1 MNEHLRVA
9 LRRSI
14 ARSAVRCLLVVRG
27 IEVGSQANLI
37 ERARPVS
44 FVEKR
49 KEEFMNRCSLSLLA
63 FTLFLGLNSPCAIW
77 SQTSL
82 PGTLP
87 LTAEGDLAAK
97 MVDGIHVF
105 LDRKTQEMQKERDQ
119 LWNRADRIPFI
130 TESRQRFRKII
141 GAADK
146 RVPIRALELVGST
159 SSPGEIATG
168 RGFKV
173 LRVRWPVFEGVHG
186 EGLLLQ
192 PERSPA
198 ARIVAIPD
206 ADWTPEML
214 VGLTPG
220 VGPAAQFARRLAES
234 GCQVVVPA
242 LIDRSDTWSGIPG
255 VRMTNQPHREFLYR
269 MAFEVGRHIIGYE
282 VQKVLAVIDWF
293 EQENETRQVLTGVM
307 GYGEGGLMALYAAA
321 LDSRIDR
328 TVVSGYFQSRQE
340 LWKEPIYRDVWGLLR
355 EHGDAELMALITPS
369 QLILEA
375 SAGPEVSGPRAE
387 TSERKGATPNGRLM
401 TPRLDSVK
409 AEFERAGRYATR
421 DMPELVISDGGVG
434 PPGSDSVLKAL
445 LDGTTYRLVPF
456 ERSASHGDFQIAPA
470 ADLGSQVG
478 AERLKRQF
486 DELVNFTQ
494 KLVRESPIQRAKFW
508 SKADTS
514 SPALWKES
522 TKAQRDFIWEEVI
535 GRLPPP
541 NVAANPRSRLI
552 YDEPKF
558 RGYEVMLDVWPDV
571 FAYGILLLPKDL
583 KRGERRPVVVCQ
595 HGLEGR
601 PSDVADP
608 KLDVPAYHRYAVR
621 LAEEGFITFAPQNPY
636 IGKDR
641 FRLIQRKAHPL
652 KLALFSFI
660 LGQHQRLLEWL
671 SQQPFVDSQRLGF
684 YGLSY
689 GGKTAVRIPPLLDGY
704 ALSICSADFNE
715 WVWKNTSVEAGYS
728 YLVTQEYD
736 MIEFN
741 LANVANYAELAML
754 MAPRPFMVERGH
766 ADGVAP
772 DEWVAYEFAKVR
784 RFYATH
790 MKMPDR
796 TEIEFFDGPHTINGK
811 GTFEFL
817 RRHLRWPER

>member
-1 MNEHLRVA
+1 
-9 LRRSI
+9 
-14 ARSAVRCLLVVRG
+14 
-27 IEVGSQANLI
+27 
-37 ERARPVS
+37 
-44 FVEKR
+44 
-49 KEEFMNRCSLSLLA
+49 
-63 FTLFLGLNSPCAIW
+63 
-77 SQTSL
+77 
-82 PGTLP
+82 
-87 LTAEGDLAAK
+87 

-105 LDRKTQEMQKERDQ
+105 LDRKTQEMQKERDG
-119 LWNRADRIPFI
+119 LWDRADRTQFV
-130 TESRQRFRKII
+130 TQSRQRFRRII
-141 GAADK
+141 GAVDK
-146 RVPIRALELVGST
+146 RIPIKALELVGTT
-159 SSPGEIATG
+159 SSPAQIATG

-192 PERSPA
+192 PDGPPA

-214 VGLTPG
+214 VGLTLG
-220 VGPAAQFARRLAES
+220 VPPAAQFARRLAES
-234 GCQVVVPA
+234 GCQVVVPT
-242 LIDRSDTWSGIPG
+242 LIDRSDSWSGIPG
-255 VRMTNQPHREFLYR
+255 IRMTNQPHREFLYR

-293 EQENETRQVLTGVM
+293 EQENDARQVLTGVM
-307 GYGEGGLMALYAAA
+307 GYGEGGLLALYAAA

-340 LWKEPIYRDVWGLLR
+340 LWKEPIYRDLWGLLK
-355 EHGDAELMALITPS
+355 EHSDAELMALIAPS
-369 QLILEA
+369 QLIVEA
-375 SAGPEVSGPRAE
+375 SAAPAINGPPAE
-387 TSERKGATPNGRLM
+387 TKDRKGATPNGRLA
-401 TPRLDSVK
+401 TPLLDSVK
-409 AEFERAGRYATR
+409 TEFERATHYRVSQ
-421 DMPELVISDGGVG
+421 DEPELVISGGG
-434 PPGSDSVLKAL
+434 TGLPGSDAALKAL
-445 LDGTTYRLVPF
+445 LDSTTYRLVPF
-456 ERSASHGDFQIAPA
+456 DRSASPANFQIASTA
-470 ADLGSQVG
+470 NLDSQV
-478 AERLKRQF
+478 ATERLKRQF
-486 DELVNFTQ
+486 DELVGFTQ
-494 KLVRESPIQRAKFW
+494 RLVRESAGQRAQFW
-508 SKADTS
+508 STADTS
-514 SPALWKES
+514 TPERWKES
-522 TKAQRDFIWEEVI
+522 TKSQRDFIWEEVI
-535 GRLPPP
+535 GRLPAPS
-541 NVAANPRSRLI
+541 VAANPRSRLI

-558 RGYEVMLDVWPDV
+558 RGYEVTLDVWPEV

-583 KRGERRPVVVCQ
+583 KPGERRPVVVCQ

-608 KLDVPAYHRYAVR
+608 KLDAPAYHRYAVR

-671 SQQPFVDSQRLGF
+671 AQQPFVDPQRIGF

-728 YLVTQEYD
+728 YMVTQEYD

-772 DEWVAYEFAKVR
+772 DEWVAYEYAKVR
-784 RFYATH
+784 RFYATR
-790 MKMPDR
+790 MKLPER

-817 RRHLRWPER
+817 RRHLRWPAVSSAPSP

>member
-1 MNEHLRVA
+1 MFMFCSFVAQTAAFRGLRHFGWN
-9 LRRSI
+9 RSQH
-14 ARSAVRCLLVVRG
+14 AGLSAVF
-27 IEVGSQANLI
+27 AMTT
-37 ERARPVS
+37 
-44 FVEKR
+44 R
-49 KEEFMNRCSLSLLA
+49 KEDFITRCNAKRLSFLPLTLL
-63 FTLFLGLNSPCAIW
+63 LGLISPCAIW
-77 SQTSL
+77 AQTSL
-82 PGTLP
+82 PGTQP
-87 LTAEGDLAAK
+87 LTVEGDLGAR
-97 MVDGIHVF
+97 MVGGIHAF
-105 LDRKTQEMQKERDQ
+105 LDHKIQEMQKEREH
-119 LWNRADRIPFI
+119 LWDRPDRIRFV

-141 GAADK
+141 GAVDN
-146 RVPIRALELVGST
+146 RVPIKALELVGST
-159 SSPGEIATG
+159 SSPAQIAIG

-192 PERSPA
+192 PDGPA
-198 ARIVAIPD
+198 AARVVAIPD

-220 VGPAAQFARRLAES
+220 VAPAAQFARRLAES
-234 GCQVVVPA
+234 GCQVVIPT
-242 LIDRSDTWSGIPG
+242 LIDRSSTWSGIPG
-255 VRMTNQPHREFLYR
+255 IRMTNQPHREFLYR

-293 EQENETRQVLTGVM
+293 EQENGARKVLTGVM
-307 GYGEGGLMALYAAA
+307 GYGEGGLLALYAAA
-321 LDSRIDR
+321 LEPRIDR

-340 LWKEPIYRDVWGLLR
+340 LWKEPVYRDVWGLLR

-369 QLILEA
+369 QLIVEA
-375 SAGPEVSGPRAE
+375 SSGPNIDGPPAE
-387 TSERKGATPNGRLM
+387 TSDRKGATPNGRLVS
-401 TPRLDSVK
+401 PPLVSVK
-409 AEFERAGRYATR
+409 AEFERAGHYNGGQDR
-421 DMPELVISDGGVG
+421 PELVISGDGTGL
-434 PPGSDSVLKAL
+434 PGSDAALKAL
-445 LDGTTYRLVPF
+445 LDSTTHRPEPF
-456 ERSASHGDFQIAPA
+456 GRSASPAKFEIAPTVS
-470 ADLGSQVG
+470 LGGEAVT
-478 AERLKRQF
+478 ERLKRQF
-486 DELVNFTQ
+486 DELVSFTQ
-494 KLVRESPIQRAKFW
+494 RLVRESPKQRAQFW
-508 SKADTS
+508 STADAST
-514 SPALWKES
+514 PERWKES
-522 TKAQRDFIWEEVI
+522 TKAQRDFIWEEII
-535 GRLPPP
+535 GRLPTPS
-541 NVAANPRSRLI
+541 VAANPRSRLI

-571 FAYGILLLPKDL
+571 FAYGVLLVPKDL
-583 KRGERRPVVVCQ
+583 KPGERRPVVVCQ

-608 KLDVPAYHRYAVR
+608 KLDAPAYHRYAAR

-636 IGKDR
+636 IGQDR

-671 SQQPFVDSQRLGF
+671 AQQPFVDPQRIGF

-689 GGKTAVRIPPLLDGY
+689 GGKTAVRVPPLLDGY

-772 DEWVAYEFAKVR
+772 DEWVAYEFARVR
-784 RFYATH
+784 RFYATR

-817 RRHLRWPER
+817 RRHLRWP

>member
-1 MNEHLRVA
+1 
-9 LRRSI
+9 
-14 ARSAVRCLLVVRG
+14 VVPLWIG
-27 IEVGSQANLI
+27 TDNKDGAPIVTFSN
-37 ERARPVS
+37 S
-44 FVEKR
+44 
-49 KEEFMNRCSLSLLA
+49 LA
-63 FTLFLGLNSPCAIW
+63 FVLFRCAALLWLASPFAIW
-77 SQTSL
+77 AQIPL
-82 PGTLP
+82 PGTQP
-87 LTAEGDLAAK
+87 LAVTGDLAAK
-97 MVDGIHVF
+97 MVEGIHVF
-105 LDRKTQEMQKERDQ
+105 LDRKTGETQKERDQ
-119 LWNRADRIPFI
+119 LWDRTDRFQFVSA
-130 TESRQRFRKII
+130 SRQRFRKII
-141 GAADK
+141 GAVDN
-146 RVPIRALELVGST
+146 RVPVKALELVETT
-159 SSPGEIATG
+159 SSPAQIATG

-192 PERSPA
+192 PEGPPA

-206 ADWTPEML
+206 AGWSPEML
-214 VGLTPG
+214 AGLTLG
-220 VGPAAQFARRLAES
+220 VPPAAQFARRLAES
-234 GCQVVVPA
+234 GCQVVIPTLV
-242 LIDRSDTWSGIPG
+242 DRSSAWSGIPG
-255 VRMTNQPHREFLYR
+255 IRMTNQPHREFLYR
-269 MAFEVGRHIIGYE
+269 MSFEVGRHIIGYE

-293 EQENETRQVLTGVM
+293 DQENDARQVLTGVM
-307 GYGEGGLMALYAAA
+307 GYGEGGLLALYAAA

-328 TVVSGYFQSRQE
+328 TVVSGYFQSRQKV
-340 LWKEPIYRDVWGLLR
+340 WQEPVYRDVWGLLR
-355 EHGDAELMALITPS
+355 EHGDAELMALIAPS
-369 QLILEA
+369 QLIVEA
-375 SAGPEVSGPRAE
+375 SAGPEISSPPAE
-387 TSERKGATPNGRLM
+387 TSERKGATPNGRLR
-401 TPRLDSVK
+401 TSPLDSVK
-409 AEFERAGRYATR
+409 AEVERAGHYSGSEAK
-421 DMPELVISDGGVG
+421 PELVISGGGTG
-434 PPGSDSVLKAL
+434 PPGSEAALKAL
-445 LDGTTYRLVPF
+445 LDSTTYRLVPF
-456 ERSASHGDFQIAPA
+456 EQSASRADYQLAPVA
-470 ADLGSQVG
+470 NLDSQGVT
-478 AERLKRQF
+478 ERLKRQF

-494 KLVRESPIQRAKFW
+494 KLVRESPKQRSQFW
-508 SKADTS
+508 STADATS
-514 SPALWKES
+514 PQRWRES
-522 TKAQRDFIWEEVI
+522 TQAQRDLIWDEVI
-535 GRLPPP
+535 GRLPAPSA
-541 NVAANPRSRLI
+541 AANPRSRLI

-571 FAYGILLLPKDL
+571 FAYGILLVPKDL

-608 KLDVPAYHRYAVR
+608 KLDAPAYHRYAVR

-671 SQQPFVDSQRLGF
+671 AQQPFVDPQRIGF

-689 GGKTAVRIPPLLDGY
+689 GGKTAVRVPPLLDGY

-715 WVWKNTSVEAGYS
+715 WVWKNTSIEAGYS

-736 MIEFN
+736 MVEFN

-772 DEWVAYEFAKVR
+772 DEWVAYEYAKVR
-784 RFYATH
+784 RFYATQ
-790 MKMPDR
+790 MKLPDR

-817 RRHLRWPER
+817 RRHLRWP